1 MNAYTTLAPWVAAAC
16 LLLGCGG
23 KGKGPKAN
31 APTDDEPVLTAE
43 PPPRKSLEGQAGL
56 IITSSPEGVEV
67 MVDGTSAGTT
77 PVTKEG
83 LSSGEHEVTFMFGGD
98 DKVTLTVSLEI
109 GEFQKVHQSVSPN
122 ASDAR
127 LGE

>member
-1 MNAYTTLAPWVAAAC
+1 
-16 LLLGCGG
+16 
-23 KGKGPKAN
+23 
-31 APTDDEPVLTAE
+31 
-43 PPPRKSLEGQAGL
+43 L

-67 MVDGTSAGTT
+67 MVDGSSVGQT

-83 LSSGEHEVTFMFGGD
+83 LSSGEHEVSFVVAGD

-109 GEFQKVHQSVSPN
+109 GEFQKVHQSVSPD